1 MLDDKTWF
9 LSALG
14 PSVENYFPIACVDP
28 TPT

>member
-1 MLDDKTWF
+1 